1 MNKKFFLIL
10 FLSLFLMGNAV
21 APFTLNSYQSNIIP
35 LESINLQIQKEE
47 IVFNIYDNE
56 IEGNIKYEI
65 LNEDY
70 DEKIGLIF
78 PIYSLRENSF
88 EIFFNNEKVNFEKV
102 DLNYLKENLKDKY
115 FKLKEIVSPKNLL
128 FVDPITGNNYL
139 PNYFDY
145 IITSSNIDNYYP
157 TFLKFVLD
165 FKKNTENILFIKFK
179 TYPNIDR
186 KLYPKNVYSYY
197 YILNTKD
204 YFKDFKNINIK
215 IFYPSNFSFTSNLK
229 GNINKE
235 ENKILYEIN
244 LDKPNENLTFSYL
257 NGKISKL
264 SIYLYKKFPIM
275 YDTYFIFIVIIF
287 ISLIIFVGLIIFLII
302 KLLKRKKK

>member
-1 MNKKFFLIL
+1 
-10 FLSLFLMGNAV
+10 MGNAV

>member
-1 MNKKFFLIL
+1 
-10 FLSLFLMGNAV
+10 MGNAV

-78 PIYSLRENSF
+78 PLYSPRENSF
-88 EIFFNNEKVNFEKV
+88 EVFFNNEKVNYEKV
-102 DLNYLKENLKDKY
+102 DLNYLKENLEDKY
-115 FKLKEIVSPKNLL
+115 FKLKEIVSPRNLL
-128 FVDPITGNNYL
+128 FVDPITGNNYV

-145 IITSSNIDNYYP
+145 IITTSTIDNYYP
-157 TFLKFVLD
+157 IFLKFTLD
-165 FKKNTENILFIKFK
+165 FKKDTQNILFIKFK
-179 TYPNIDR
+179 ANPNIDR

-197 YILNTKD
+197 YILNTKN

-215 IFYPSNFSFTSNLK
+215 IFYPSNFTFASNLK

-235 ENKILYEIN
+235 ESKNLYEIN
-244 LDKPNENLTFSYL
+244 LERPNENLTFSYI

-264 SIYLYKKFPIM
+264 SIYLYKKFPII
-275 YDTYFIFIVIIF
+275 YDTFFIVFIIIF
-287 ISLIIFVGLIIFLII
+287 IISIIFFVLIIFLII
-302 KLLKRKKK
+302 KFLKRKKK